1 MADGG
6 LRQMQRQSFRQGF
19 IAWAMGALVLLMGC
33 GTSRPRGFSTVTEV
47 PPGSSS
53 DQVPTS
59 WQDARVGDRVEYA
72 FYADRIGSRRGT
84 SASAGQLF
92 VEVIAVRSPW
102 VWLFIRV
109 TRNDRQPHPHPFL
122 SHGFV
127 LPMRMGQA
135 PTNPPDPIEDGSTS
149 TTRQWAFAAGQ
160 HWIARRISRDDSPGD
175 GPTQHRLYATTPG
188 PLYLTNGLIEVH
200 FNAFGFSMSAG
211 HSLALVSFQRGSG
224 TVQGTPPVMG
234 NPWGPGTWYELQEG
248 SSTSSVRVKRVCLGA
263 EQGYLLRKVWE
274 KPRDD
279 VRCDDFQG
287 AEVVSLE
294 NALINLVND
303 SVYIPTW
310 PPRDYGAPLPRK
322 VRVQLGQESVV
333 AFFEEAPANRGEG
346 SYWMRSKSY
355 PTDPWSPVLRG
366 LPMEVR
372 FDRLSE
378 GLYEQPEGAPRKFYS
393 DSRLLRWGTWVESSE
408 LSTSAR

>member
-1 MADGG
+1 
-6 LRQMQRQSFRQGF
+6 MQRQSFRQGF
-19 IAWAMGALVLLMGC
+19 IAVAGVALVLLMGC
-33 GTSRPRGFSTVTEV
+33 GASRPRGFSTVTEV
-47 PPGSSS
+47 PPGGTSAST
-53 DQVPTS
+53 PTS

-72 FYADRIGSRRGT
+72 FHADRIGSRRGT

-135 PTNPPDPIEDGSTS
+135 PANPPDPIKRGTTS
-149 TTRQWAFAAGQ
+149 TTHQWAFAAGQ
-160 HWIARRISRDDSPGD
+160 HRIARRLARDDSPGD

-188 PLYLTNGLIEVH
+188 PLYLTNGLLEVS
-200 FNAFGFSMSAG
+200 FFSMGYSMSAG
-211 HSLALVSFQRGSG
+211 HSLALVSFQRGTG

-234 NPWGPGTWYELQEG
+234 NPWGPGTWYETQERASWG
-248 SSTSSVRVKRVCLGA
+248 DVRKQVCLGA

-274 KPRDD
+274 KPRDE

-287 AEVVSLE
+287 AEVVALE
-294 NALINLVND
+294 DALINLVND

-322 VRVQLGQESVV
+322 VRVQLGQASVV
-333 AFFEEAPANRGEG
+333 AYLEEAPAHQNGG
-346 SYWMRSKSY
+346 ASWMRSRSY
-355 PTDPWSPVLRG
+355 PTDLWSPVLQG

-378 GLYEQPEGAPRKFYS
+378 GVYRQSEEGAREYRS
-393 DSRLLRWGTWVESSE
+393 DSRLIRWGTWLEESPE

>member
-1 MADGG
+1 
-6 LRQMQRQSFRQGF
+6 MQRQSFRQGF
-19 IAWAMGALVLLMGC
+19 IAVAGVALVLLMGC
-33 GTSRPRGFSTVTEV
+33 GTSRPRGVSTVTEA
-47 PPGSSS
+47 PPGSTSG
-53 DQVPTS
+53 QAPTS

-72 FYADRIGSRRGT
+72 FHADRVGSRRGT

-135 PTNPPDPIEDGSTS
+135 PANPPDPIESGSTS
-149 TTRQWAFAAGQ
+149 TTRLWAFAAGQ
-160 HWIARRISRDDSPGD
+160 HWSVQRIARDDSPGD

-188 PLYLTNGLIEVH
+188 PLYLTNGLLEVS
-200 FNAFGFSMSAG
+200 FSSMGYSMSAG
-211 HSLALVSFQRGSG
+211 HQLALVSFQRGSG

-234 NPWGPGTWYELQEG
+234 NPWGPGTWYETLERASWG
-248 SSTSSVRVKRVCLGA
+248 DVRKRVCLGA

-274 KPRDD
+274 KPQDE

-287 AEVVSLE
+287 AEVVALE
-294 NALINLVND
+294 DALISLVNK

-333 AFFEEAPANRGEG
+333 AYLDEARADHWEDSP
-346 SYWMRSKSY
+346 WLRSRSY
-355 PTDPWSPVLRG
+355 PIDLWSPVLQG

-378 GLYEQPEGAPRKFYS
+378 GVYRQSEGGAREYRS
-393 DSRLLRWGTWVESSE
+393 DSRLIRWGTWLEESQVKAPE
-408 LSTSAR
+408 GR

>member
-1 MADGG
+1 
-6 LRQMQRQSFRQGF
+6 
-19 IAWAMGALVLLMGC
+19 MGVLVLLMGC
-33 GTSRPRGFSTVTEV
+33 GTSRPRGVSTVTEA
-47 PPGSSS
+47 PPGSTSG
-53 DQVPTS
+53 QAPTS
-59 WQDARVGDRVEYA
+59 WQGARVGDRVEYA
-72 FYADRIGSRRGT
+72 FHADRVGSRRGT

-135 PTNPPDPIEDGSTS
+135 PENPPDPIEDGSTS

-160 HWIARRISRDDSPGD
+160 HWSARRIARDDSPGD

-188 PLYLTNGLIEVH
+188 PLYLTNGLLEVS
-200 FNAFGFSMSAG
+200 FSSMGYSMSAG
-211 HSLALVSFQRGSG
+211 HQLALVSFQRGSG

-234 NPWGPGTWYELQEG
+234 NPWGPGTWYETLERASWG
-248 SSTSSVRVKRVCLGA
+248 DVRKRVCLGA

-274 KPRDD
+274 KPQDE

-287 AEVVSLE
+287 AEVVALE
-294 NALINLVND
+294 DALISLVNK

-322 VRVQLGQESVV
+322 VRVQLGQASVV
-333 AFFEEAPANRGEG
+333 AYFDEARADHWEDSP
-346 SYWMRSKSY
+346 WLRSRSY
-355 PTDPWSPVLRG
+355 PIDLWSPVLQG

-378 GLYEQPEGAPRKFYS
+378 GVYRQSEGGAREYRS
-393 DSRLLRWGTWVESSE
+393 DSRLIRWGTWLEESQVKAPE
-408 LSTSAR
+408 GR

>member
-1 MADGG
+1 
-6 LRQMQRQSFRQGF
+6 MQRQSFRQGF
-19 IAWAMGALVLLMGC
+19 IAWAMGVLVLVLLMGC
-33 GTSRPRGFSTVTEV
+33 GTSRPRGVSTVTEA
-47 PPGSSS
+47 PPGSTSG
-53 DQVPTS
+53 QAPTS

-72 FYADRIGSRRGT
+72 FHADRVGSRRGT

-135 PTNPPDPIEDGSTS
+135 PENPPDPIEDGSTS

-160 HWIARRISRDDSPGD
+160 HWSARRLARDDSPGD

-188 PLYLTNGLIEVH
+188 PLYLTNGLLEVS
-200 FNAFGFSMSAG
+200 FSSMGYSMSAG
-211 HSLALVSFQRGSG
+211 HQLALVSFQRGSG

-234 NPWGPGTWYELQEG
+234 NPWGPGTWYETLERASWG
-248 SSTSSVRVKRVCLGA
+248 DVRKRVCLGA

-274 KPRDD
+274 KPQDE

-287 AEVVSLE
+287 AEVVALE
-294 NALINLVND
+294 DALISLVNK

-322 VRVQLGQESVV
+322 VRVQLGQASVV
-333 AFFEEAPANRGEG
+333 AYLDEARADHWEDSP
-346 SYWMRSKSY
+346 WLRSRSY
-355 PTDPWSPVLRG
+355 PIDLWSPVLQG

-378 GLYEQPEGAPRKFYS
+378 GVYRQSEGGAREYRS
-393 DSRLLRWGTWVESSE
+393 DSRLIRWGTWLEESQVKAPE
-408 LSTSAR
+408 GR

>member
-1 MADGG
+1 
-6 LRQMQRQSFRQGF
+6 MQRQTFRQGF

-47 PPGSSS
+47 PPGSPS
-53 DQVPTS
+53 DPAPTS

-72 FYADRIGSRRGT
+72 FHADRIGSRRGT

-92 VEVIAVRSPW
+92 VEVIAVRAPW

-135 PTNPPDPIEDGSTS
+135 PANPPDPIERGSTS
-149 TTRQWAFAAGQ
+149 TTHRWAFAAGQ
-160 HWIARRISRDDSPGD
+160 YWNARRFARDDSPGD
-175 GPTQHRLYATTPG
+175 GPIQHRLYATPTG
-188 PLYLTNGLIEVH
+188 PLYLTNGLLEVS
-200 FNAFGFSMSAG
+200 FFALGFGLSAG
-211 HSLALVSFQRGSG
+211 HQLALVSFQRGSG
-224 TVQGTPPVMG
+224 MVQGTPPVMG
-234 NPWGPGTWYELQEG
+234 NPWGPGTWYETQE
-248 SSTSSVRVKRVCLGA
+248 SSSSSAYVNRVCLGA
-263 EQGYLLRKVWE
+263 EQGYLLRKAWA
-274 KPRDD
+274 KPRDEP
-279 VRCDDFQG
+279 RCDDFQG
-287 AEVVSLE
+287 AEVIALE
-294 NALINLVND
+294 DALINLVND

-322 VRVQLGQESVV
+322 VRVHLGQESVV
-333 AFFEEAPANRGEG
+333 AYLEEAQDYRSGG
-346 SYWMRSKSY
+346 SWMRSKSY
-355 PTDPWSPVLRG
+355 PTDLWSPLLWG

-378 GLYEQPEGAPRKFYS
+378 GLYQQPEGAGRQFYS
-393 DSRLLRWGTWVESSE
+393 DSRLLRWGTWLESASE